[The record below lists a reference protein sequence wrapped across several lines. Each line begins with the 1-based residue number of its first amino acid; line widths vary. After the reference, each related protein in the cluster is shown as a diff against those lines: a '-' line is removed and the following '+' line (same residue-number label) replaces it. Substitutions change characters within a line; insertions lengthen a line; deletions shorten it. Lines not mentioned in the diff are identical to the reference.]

1 MNNNF
6 KFEEGFDLDRIYKV
20 LAKDLSHCDYSK
32 HTFKSKKEFKTS
44 IIIHCRV
51 LTLPLKDC
59 LIIDVRDEKGILIFD
74 KEYDVRELNIDRFIS
89 LKQFKEMF
97 KEFII

>member
-1 MNNNF
+1 MNHNF
-6 KFEEGFDLDRIYKV
+6 KFEKAFDLDKIYKV
-20 LAKDLSHCDYSK
+20 LVKDLSHCDYSK
-32 HTFKSKKEFKTS
+32 HRFKSKEEFKTS

-59 LIIDVRDEKGILIFD
+59 LIIDVRDSKGILIFD
-74 KEYDVRELNIDRFIS
+74 KQYDVTELNQYKFIS

-97 KEFII
+97 KEYII